1 MIILWV
7 SKRKEKSHYVICIDL
22 NEMIKETRCIFEHLL
37 NSGLLWAGRLAGA
50 EDGRKIRLL
59 NEGGYYRAGKIDLLL
74 LCCSKPFF
82 TIS

>member
-1 MIILWV
+1 MTLFV
-7 SKRKEKSHYVICIDL
+7 RVLKSPGKLLCIDF
-22 NEMIKETRCIFEHLL
+22 NKMSRETRCIFEHLL
-37 NSGLLWAGRLAGA
+37 HSGLLWASRPAGA
-50 EDGRKIRLL
+50 EDGGKIRLL

>member
-1 MIILWV
+1 MILLWV
-7 SKRKEKSHYVICIDL
+7 SDSPGKSLCIDL
-22 NEMIKETRCIFEHLL
+22 NEGSREIRCIFEHLL
-37 NSGLLWAGRLAGA
+37 HSGLLWADRPAGA

>member
-1 MIILWV
+1 MYLILAYCGPV
-7 SKRKEKSHYVICIDL
+7 
-22 NEMIKETRCIFEHLL
+22 
-37 NSGLLWAGRLAGA
+37 GRLGQKT
-50 EDGRKIRLL
+50 EGKIRSL